1 VRSHSIATRN
11 GRMARLTII
20 SPEGRQEADLQGHNT
35 LGRHPNNTVQVLDR
49 IVSKE
54 HCHVDFVDGRFVL
67 RDLGSLNGTFVNGER
82 VSERVLNPGD
92 EITLGSTRILFDG
105 DGAMRAGRPIPPGY
119 GIGGGAPVAY
129 PPSPMSPQ
137 AAPFGAAPPPY
148 VPQNS
153 PPPAHPVAPYAPPSV
168 GGTTPFGPPN
178 RAQPSIPPTAQ
189 GFAPPAGQGFPPPAG
204 QGFAPPAGQG
214 FAPPAGQ
221 GFAPPAQP
229 GPPRP
234 MAPIAN
240 LANAA
245 GSQLPAL
252 PMRPPSELSKVTIA
266 PGMVESHIR
275 TRLGME
281 QNFLPEKL
289 VNDVDSLRRD
299 YEKLRVSYE
308 LARAIGAELDIQ
320 KVLDRI
326 LVAAFQIL
334 QADRGIVLLYN
345 DEKKLEPRA
354 VRTRAGTQDPNE
366 PLLISS
372 TIVEQVASQRQAV
385 LSSDATVDSRF
396 GGAHSIIMQGI
407 RSSMAVPLMHSDEL
421 FGMMLLDSQIATNA
435 FTEKDLQLFQN
446 VANQAAISVQNS
458 LYAKKLEA
466 EAVTRERFQRLLSPA
481 IAQQVLEGKVAI
493 QKGGEGRQTT
503 VLFSDIRGFT
513 SMSESENPQ
522 VIVDMLN
529 EYFELMV
536 EVIFK
541 YEGTLDKFVGDE
553 IMALY
558 GAPVTHGDDAVRCVR
573 TAIEMLEVLR
583 ELNAARARAGA
594 PEIRIGIGI
603 NTGHVVAGYIGSSK
617 ALEYTVI
624 GDTVN
629 TGARL
634 CSVAKAGEIIISQS
648 TYEQI
653 GDRFDVVELPPV
665 QVKGKSQALKI
676 YNVIGEK
683 RGSFGSERTRP
694 A

>member
-1 VRSHSIATRN
+1 
-11 GRMARLTII
+11 MARLTII
-20 SPEGRQEADLQGHNT
+20 SPEGRQEAELQAHNT

-82 VSERVLNPGD
+82 VRDRVLNPGD

-105 DGAMRAGRPIPPGY
+105 DGAVRAGRPIPPGY
-119 GIGGGAPVAY
+119 GIGGAPAGY
-129 PPSPMSPQ
+129 APSPMSPQ
-137 AAPFGAAPPPY
+137 MPVGSGPPMPY

-153 PPPAHPVAPYAPPSV
+153 PPPVLPVAPFSP
-168 GGTTPFGPPN
+168 GGTTPFGQPN
-178 RAQPSIPPTAQ
+178 RGQPSNPPASQ
-189 GFAPPAGQGFPPPAG
+189 GFGPQGVGPQGFGPPGFGPPQAPPQAS
-204 QGFAPPAGQG
+204 
-214 FAPPAGQ
+214 
-221 GFAPPAQP
+221 
-229 GPPRP
+229 PPRP

-245 GSQLPAL
+245 AAPPL

-289 VNDVDSLRRD
+289 VGDVDSLRRD

-326 LVAAFQIL
+326 LAAAFQIL

-345 DEKKLEPRA
+345 EEKKLEPRA

-558 GAPVTHGDDAVRCVR
+558 GAPMTHGDDAVRCVR
-573 TAIEMLEVLR
+573 TAIEMLDVLR
-583 ELNAARARAGA
+583 ELNLARARAGA